1 MRKNENINEK
11 VKAAE
16 EMAAMLTELSEDDS
30 KVIYGVLMALKMR
43 NEMEK
48 EAV

>member
-1 MRKNENINEK
+1 MKKNENIQDK
-11 VKAAE
+11 VRAAK
-16 EMAAMLTELSEDDS
+16 EMAVMLTELSDDDS

-48 EAV
+48 EAG

>member
-1 MRKNENINEK
+1 MKKNENIQEK
-11 VKAAE
+11 ARAAE
-16 EMAAMLTELSEDDS
+16 EMAAMLTELSDDDS

-48 EAV
+48 EAG

>member
-1 MRKNENINEK
+1 MKKNENINEK
-11 VKAAE
+11 AKAAE
-16 EMAAMLTELSEDDS
+16 EMAAMLTELSDDDS

-48 EAV
+48 EAG

>member
-1 MRKNENINEK
+1 MKKNENIQDK
-11 VKAAE
+11 VRAAK
-16 EMAAMLTELSEDDS
+16 EMAAMLTELSDDDS

-48 EAV
+48 EAG